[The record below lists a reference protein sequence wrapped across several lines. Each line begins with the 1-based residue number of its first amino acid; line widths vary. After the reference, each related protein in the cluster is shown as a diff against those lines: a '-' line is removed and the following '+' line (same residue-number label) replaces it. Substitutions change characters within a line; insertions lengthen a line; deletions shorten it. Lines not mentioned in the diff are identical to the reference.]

1 MLGSKADCDP
11 IFFFSI
17 KFNFYFKK
25 LVYRIKQQTPLFKK
39 NKMIHLL
46 EHTEPLREMINI
58 LKTQKFYE
66 SKIVEGLKREL
77 KISFIIV
84 DELQAV
90 NSQQLIKNSSLD
102 VFNVRKF
109 IISLWKRNLNLRIKT
124 KF

>member
-1 MLGSKADCDP
+1 
-11 IFFFSI
+11 
-17 KFNFYFKK
+17 
-25 LVYRIKQQTPLFKK
+25 
-39 NKMIHLL
+39 MIHLL

-124 KF
+124 KFKKILYSQITVIIHET